1 MKLSPEFIKKAI
13 YSAESGLPV
22 TWQAIHV
29 APSCFGVELW
39 GEANRRWLV
48 FTILSTS
55 KDTNRL
61 LSRSET

>member
-29 APSCFGVELW
+29 RALASNPHTR
-39 GEANRRWLV
+39 AM
-48 FTILSTS
+48 
-55 KDTNRL
+55 
-61 LSRSET
+61 SRNIADMRQSFFR